1 MFHSFNAGSA
11 GRRCDR
17 SMSQVASVG
26 RKIRPILENYRQRCA
41 IVCGCFDPSAHDVHG
56 LGDGRDVVEG
66 LLIQLNILVG
76 IWSRFDDIC
85 RHSGRDLVDDL
96 VI

>member
-1 MFHSFNAGSA
+1 MKAGNAGPVCNISKSQA
-11 GRRCDR
+11 PRR
-17 SMSQVASVG
+17 G